1 MAGGDLHEAA
11 HTRRPL
17 DDKGCRKRVTPVRP
31 EQGTMQ
37 SRAMAIAALLERLT
51 DQPVIICNGFPSR
64 EAYKIADRPTHFYMI
79 GSMGNAP
86 AIALG
91 VALTKPNKQVVVFDG
106 DGNVLMGMGTLA
118 TVGALKPKNFIHVVF
133 DNEVY
138 GTTGNQLT
146 ISNVVPL
153 EKVAKAAGYVNVE
166 RVREREDLIYEFK
179 DMLKKDGPSMLLV
192 KVNEM
197 VEDAG
202 RVILDPPDIT
212 KRFMQAI
219 K

>member
-1 MAGGDLHEAA
+1 M
-11 HTRRPL
+11 
-17 DDKGCRKRVTPVRP
+17 RP
-31 EQGTMQ
+31 EQGTLI
-37 SRAMAIAALLERLT
+37 SRAQAMAALLELMT
-51 DQPVIICNGFPSR
+51 DQLLVICNGFPSR
-64 EAYKIADRPTHFYMI
+64 EAHKIADRPSHFYMI

-91 VALTKPNKQVVVFDG
+91 VALAKPGKQLVTFDG

-138 GTTGNQLT
+138 GTTGNQPT

-153 EKVAKAAGYVNVE
+153 EKVAKAAGYLNVE
-166 RVREREDLIYEFK
+166 RVLDRDDLVYEFK
-179 DMLKKDGPSMLLV
+179 EMLKKDGPSMLLI
-192 KVNEM
+192 KVNEF

-202 RVILDPPDIT
+202 RVLHEPPEIT
-212 KRFMQAI
+212 KRFMKAI
-219 K
+219 QG

>member
-1 MAGGDLHEAA
+1 
-11 HTRRPL
+11 
-17 DDKGCRKRVTPVRP
+17 
-31 EQGTMQ
+31 MQ
-37 SRAMAIAALLERLT
+37 SRAMAMAALLELLT

-79 GSMGNAP
+79 GSMGSAA
-86 AIALG
+86 AIGLG
-91 VALTKPNKQVVVFDG
+91 VALVKPKKQVVIFDG

-138 GTTGNQLT
+138 GSTGNQPT

-166 RVREREDLIYEFK
+166 RVREREDLVYEFK

-202 RVILDPPDIT
+202 RVMLDPPDIT
-212 KRFMQAI
+212 RRFMKAI
-219 K
+219 E